1 MVIDGEGVES
11 DHRNTTGSGAGAGA
25 GAGGEVLGE
34 FGGGQHG
41 GGVVSVSMNAIRV
54 GVVGSMGR

>member
-1 MVIDGEGVES
+1 MVIEVGEGVES
-11 DHRNTTGSGAGAGA
+11 DHRNTTGSGAGA